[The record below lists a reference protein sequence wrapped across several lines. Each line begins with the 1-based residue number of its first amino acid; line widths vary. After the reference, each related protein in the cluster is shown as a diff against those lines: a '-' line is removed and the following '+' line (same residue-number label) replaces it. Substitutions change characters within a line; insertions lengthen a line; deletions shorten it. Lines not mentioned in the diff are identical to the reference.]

1 MSLNSSEGALDVLNY
16 CYEVSCHGYWAQ
28 FWSPQVDQTIPTHT
42 GVRRTEK
49 RVIKK
54 MDAFLH
60 FFITSLELLNLQRKR
75 EGNALRV
82 SSITKA
88 VDKVKAELSR
98 NPAMPQLNLE
108 KDWLKTD
115 EKMFSAK

>member
-1 MSLNSSEGALDVLNY
+1 MSSIIATRSAAMATGRSSGLHRWTRPYLHILEL
-16 CYEVSCHGYWAQ
+16 EEQRKES
-28 FWSPQVDQTIPTHT
+28 S
-42 GVRRTEK
+42 RRW
-49 RVIKK
+49 
-54 MDAFLH
+54 MH